1 MVETLS
7 ITWRRQCAS
16 ECHTFHLDLVELSR
30 RGTPRWSRNRRG
42 SAGAATL
49 CHYTAR
55 SVGVGHQYRDKS
67 LEGNEWVQSYRS
79 VHRSVNV
86 IRRTTATRVFGISI
100 VAGGE

>member
-7 ITWRRQCAS
+7 ITCRGQCAS
-16 ECHTFHLDLVELSR
+16 KCHTFHLNLVELSR

-42 SAGAATL
+42 SASAATL
-49 CHYTAR
+49 CHHIAR
-55 SVGVGHQYRDKS
+55 SVGVGHQYHDKS
-67 LEGNEWVQSYRS
+67 LEGNEWVQMYRS

-86 IRRTTATRVFGISI
+86 IRRTTSTNVFGISI